1 MNPMTDLNDIIAD
14 FQEVHD
20 RMERLEM
27 LFELV
32 EHLDPLPREDWS
44 DSTRVRGC
52 QSEAHVEV
60 TFGSKGAHLRG
71 GGDAMI
77 VQGLIAL
84 TAIAIEGRSPEQVRT
99 MSPEFASEMGILH
112 SLTPSRSNGFRTMFD
127 MVKRTAEEALA

>member
-1 MNPMTDLNDIIAD
+1 M
-14 FQEVHD
+14 
-20 RMERLEM
+20 
-27 LFELV
+27 
-32 EHLDPLPREDWS
+32 
-44 DSTRVRGC
+44 
-52 QSEAHVEV
+52 EV